1 MEGPGLKSYLLAPQG
16 SPKSTAQSLS
26 CAVFSN
32 ALKGKAAPN
41 PGLSS
46 LDFCPSMNP
55 GLIILHSPTHSLG
68 ANAEHGGG
76 VGMLGAN
83 WHNCAIDIL
92 LINTHI
98 SSHPSHLHSLYQSS
112 LYTQPL

>member
-32 ALKGKAAPN
+32 ALKGKAASN
-41 PGLSS
+41 PGLPS

-83 WHNCAIDIL
+83 WHNCAIDTL